1 MPTSPADLWP
11 QERSLHSAC
20 VLLDPKFYSMT
31 ADSFRSTPHSQSCN
45 GPSDSCAGQP
55 QPKLFVLWGTGNS
68 DVELAQ
74 DAWILDVN
82 NTTWSPVTI
91 HANSLFLAFHYSTVI
106 LIPLYSYGR
115 YSYHLLWVSL
125 VCAFLL
131 VVVIAVR
138 LKLS

>member
-20 VLLDPKFYSMT
+20 VLVDPKFYSMT
-31 ADSFRSTPHSQSCN
+31 AHSFRSTPHSQSCN

-91 HANSLFLAFHYSTVI
+91 YMLTHCSLLST
-106 LIPLYSYGR
+106 IPLSFLSLYTLMAGTATTCCGSASY
-115 YSYHLLWVSL
+115 LLFSW
-125 VCAFLL
+125 
-131 VVVIAVR
+131 
-138 LKLS
+138 LS